1 MTKKSI
7 INNTFEDKG
16 DLHMKILVVNAGS
29 SSLKYQLIDMDGE
42 KELAKGLVERI
53 GIEGSRLKHSAGDK
67 KTEITQK
74 IPDHEAAAQ
83 LMLKILQDPE
93 FGVIKSTDEIGAV
106 GHRVLHGGSA
116 FTASVI
122 VNDAAKQAIRACF
135 PLGPLHNPAN
145 LMGIEACEKVMK
157 GTPQVAVFDTAF
169 HQTMP
174 PKAYMYG
181 VPKMYEEK
189 LHVRRYG
196 FHGTSHRY
204 VSRRVCEFLGISP
217 EGKRIIICHLGNGS
231 SLSAVK
237 DGKCQD
243 TSMGLTP
250 LEGLLMGTRCG
261 SCDPAV
267 VQFIANNPLND
278 DGTPVGHPISVDEV
292 LTMMNKKSGL
302 LGISGKSSDCRDIDS
317 LAEAGDENAILAQ
330 DMLVY
335 GIKKY
340 IGAYAAA
347 MGGVDIIVFTAGIG
361 ENNADL
367 RARVIEGMEFMG
379 AKIDPEKNKTRSES
393 VISADDSKVTVC
405 VIPTNEEIM
414 IARDTLDL
422 VTTGKVRDN

>member
-1 MTKKSI
+1 
-7 INNTFEDKG
+7 
-16 DLHMKILVVNAGS
+16 MKILVVNAGS

-53 GIEGSRLKHSAGDK
+53 GIEGSRLKHSAGEK
-67 KTEITQK
+67 KTEIVEE

-93 FGVIKSTDEIGAV
+93 FGVIRSTDEIGAV

-122 VNDAAKQAIRACF
+122 VNDAAKQAIRDCF

-196 FHGTSHRY
+196 FHGTSHRF

-217 EGKRIIICHLGNGS
+217 LGKKIIICHLGNGS
-231 SLSAVK
+231 SLSAVM

-278 DGTPVGHPISVDEV
+278 DGTPVGHPVSVDEV

-302 LGISGKSSDCRDIDS
+302 LGISGKSSDCRDIDD
-317 LAEAGDENAILAQ
+317 LADKGNADAVLARE
-330 DMLVY
+330 MLIY

-340 IGAYAAA
+340 IGSYAAA
-347 MGGVDIIVFTAGIG
+347 MGGVDIICFTAGIG
-361 ENNADL
+361 ENNAYL
-367 RARVIEGMEFMG
+367 RKRVIDGLEFMS
-379 AKIDPEKNKTRSES
+379 AKIDPEKNRTRSEA

-422 VTTGKVRDN
+422 VTTGKVREN

>member
-1 MTKKSI
+1 
-7 INNTFEDKG
+7 
-16 DLHMKILVVNAGS
+16 MKILVVNAGS

-53 GIEGSRLKHSAGDK
+53 GIEGSKLKHSAGDK
-67 KTEITQK
+67 KTEIVQA

-122 VNDAAKQAIRACF
+122 VNDAAKQAIRDCF

-217 EGKRIIICHLGNGS
+217 IGKKIIICHLGNGS
-231 SLSAVK
+231 SISCSVAGV
-237 DGKCQD
+237 CVD

-250 LEGLLMGTRCG
+250 LEGLPMGTRCG
-261 SCDPAV
+261 SIDPA
-267 VQFIANNPLND
+267 ILPYLMKRMNITAAEMD
-278 DGTPVGHPISVDEV
+278 TI
-292 LTMMNKKSGL
+292 MNKKSGL
-302 LGISGKSSDCRDIDS
+302 LGISGKSSDCRDIDG
-317 LAEAGDENAILAQ
+317 LADAGDPDATLARE
-330 DMLVY
+330 MLIY

-340 IGAYAAA
+340 IGSYAAA

-361 ENNADL
+361 ENNAYL
-367 RARVIEGMEFMG
+367 RERVISGLEFMG
-379 AKIDPEKNKTRSES
+379 TKIDPEKNKTRSEA

>member
-1 MTKKSI
+1 
-7 INNTFEDKG
+7 
-16 DLHMKILVVNAGS
+16 MKILVVNAGS

-67 KTEITQK
+67 KTEITQA

-122 VNDAAKQAIRACF
+122 VNDAAKQAIRDCF

-217 EGKRIIICHLGNGS
+217 EGKKIIICHLGNGS

-317 LAEAGDENAILAQ
+317 LAEAGDSNAILAQ

-340 IGAYAAA
+340 IGSYAAA

-367 RARVIEGMEFMG
+367 RARVIDGMDFAG
-379 AKIDPEKNKTRSES
+379 AKIDPEKNKTRSEA

-422 VTTGKVRDN
+422 VTTGKVRDK

>member
-1 MTKKSI
+1 
-7 INNTFEDKG
+7 
-16 DLHMKILVVNAGS
+16 MKILVVNAGS

-53 GIEGSRLKHSAGDK
+53 GIEGSKLKHSAGDK
-67 KTEITQK
+67 KTEISQE
-74 IPDHEAAAQ
+74 IPNHEAAAQ

-122 VNDAAKQAIRACF
+122 VNDAAKQAIRDCF

-217 EGKRIIICHLGNGS
+217 EGKKIIICHLGNGS
-231 SLSAVK
+231 SLSAVM

-302 LGISGKSSDCRDIDS
+302 LGISGKSSDCRDIDD
-317 LAEAGDENAILAQ
+317 LARNGDPNAQLAQ
-330 DMLVY
+330 EMLVY

-340 IGAYAAA
+340 IGSYAAA

-367 RARVIEGMEFMG
+367 RARVINGLEFMG
-379 AKIDPEKNKTRSES
+379 AKIDPEKNKTRTEA
-393 VISADDSKVTVC
+393 VISADGSKVTVC

>member
-1 MTKKSI
+1 
-7 INNTFEDKG
+7 
-16 DLHMKILVVNAGS
+16 MKILVVNAGS

-67 KTEITQK
+67 KTEIVQEIK
-74 IPDHEAAAQ
+74 DHEEAAQ

-106 GHRVLHGGSA
+106 GHRVLHGGNA

-122 VNDAAKQAIRACF
+122 VNDAAKQAIRDCF

-157 GTPQVAVFDTAF
+157 GTPQGAVFDTAF

-196 FHGTSHRY
+196 FHGTSHRF
-204 VSRRVCEFLGISP
+204 VSRRVCEFLGVSP
-217 EGKRIIICHLGNGS
+217 IGKKIIICHLGNGS
-231 SLSAVK
+231 SLSAVM

-267 VQFIANNPLND
+267 VQFIANNPLKD
-278 DGTPVGHPISVDEV
+278 DGTPLGHPVSVDEV

-302 LGISGKSSDCRDIDS
+302 LGISGKSSDCRDIDD
-317 LAEAGDENAILAQ
+317 LADSGNEDAILARE
-330 DMLVY
+330 MLIY

-340 IGAYAAA
+340 IGSYAAA
-347 MGGVDIIVFTAGIG
+347 MGGVDIIAFTAGIG
-361 ENNADL
+361 ENNAYL
-367 RARVIEGMEFMG
+367 RERVISGLEFMG
-379 AKIDPEKNKTRSES
+379 AKIDPEKNKTRKEA

>member
-1 MTKKSI
+1 
-7 INNTFEDKG
+7 
-16 DLHMKILVVNAGS
+16 MKILVVNAGS

-67 KTEITQK
+67 KTEIVQD

-122 VNDAAKQAIRACF
+122 VNEAAKQAIRDCF

-181 VPKMYEEK
+181 VPKIYEEK

-217 EGKRIIICHLGNGS
+217 KGKKIIICHLGNGS
-231 SLSAVK
+231 SLSAVM

-292 LTMMNKKSGL
+292 LTIMNKKSGL
-302 LGISGKSSDCRDIDS
+302 LGISGKSSDCRDIDD
-317 LAEAGDENAILAQ
+317 LAEHGNADAKLAQ
-330 DMLVY
+330 EMLVY

-340 IGAYAAA
+340 IGSYAAA

-361 ENNADL
+361 ENNAEL
-367 RARVIEGMEFMG
+367 RARVIDGMEFMG
-379 AKIDPEKNKTRSES
+379 AKLDPEKNKTRTEA
-393 VISADDSKVTVC
+393 VISADDSRVTVC

-422 VTTGKVRDN
+422 VTTGKVRDE

>member
-1 MTKKSI
+1 
-7 INNTFEDKG
+7 
-16 DLHMKILVVNAGS
+16 MKILVVNAGS

-53 GIEGSRLKHSAGDK
+53 GIEGSKLKHSAGDK
-67 KTEITQK
+67 KTEIAQE

-122 VNDAAKQAIRACF
+122 VNDAAKQAIRDCF

-217 EGKRIIICHLGNGS
+217 IGKKIIICHLGNGS
-231 SLSAVK
+231 SLSAVM

-302 LGISGKSSDCRDIDS
+302 LGISGKSSDCRDIDD
-317 LAEAGDENAILAQ
+317 LASKGDPNAKLAQ
-330 DMLVY
+330 DMLIY

-340 IGAYAAA
+340 IGSYAAA

-361 ENNADL
+361 ENNVDL
-367 RARVIEGMEFMG
+367 RAQVIDGLEFMG
-379 AKIDPEKNKTRSES
+379 AKIDAEKNKTRKEA

>member
-1 MTKKSI
+1 
-7 INNTFEDKG
+7 
-16 DLHMKILVVNAGS
+16 MKILVVNAGS

-53 GIEGSRLKHSAGDK
+53 GIEGSKLKHSAGGK
-67 KTEITQK
+67 KTEICEEIK
-74 IPDHEAAAQ
+74 DHEAAAQ

-122 VNDAAKQAIRACF
+122 VNEAAKQAIRDCF

-204 VSRRVCEFLGISP
+204 VSARALEFLGMKA
-217 EGKRIIICHLGNGS
+217 EGTKMITCHIGNGGS
-231 SLSAVK
+231 VAAVL
-237 DGKCQD
+237 DGKCVD

-250 LEGLLMGTRCG
+250 LEGLVMGTRSG
-261 SCDPAV
+261 DIDGGAV
-267 VQFIANNPLND
+267 TFLEKKLGLDA
-278 DGTPVGHPISVDEV
+278 DGMSN
-292 LTMMNKKSGL
+292 LLNKKSGVA
-302 LGISGKSSDCRDIDS
+302 GITGGSSDMRDVES
-317 LAEAGDENAILAQ
+317 AAKAGEPRAKLAQ
-330 DMLVY
+330 DMY
-335 GIKKY
+335 FYRIKKY

-347 MGGVDIIVFTAGIG
+347 MGGVDVIVFTAGVG
-361 ENNADL
+361 ENQ
-367 RARVIEGMEFMG
+367 ISM
-379 AKIDPEKNKTRSES
+379 RSE
-393 VISADDSKVTVC
+393 VCKGLEFLGVKFDEQKNNIRGEEAIISADDSKVKVV
-405 VIPTNEEIM
+405 VIPTDEELM
-414 IARDTLDL
+414 IATDTMNLL
-422 VTTGKVRDN
+422 

>member
-1 MTKKSI
+1 MK
-7 INNTFEDKG
+7 
-16 DLHMKILVVNAGS
+16 MKILVVNAGS
-29 SSLKYQLIDMDGE
+29 SSLKYQLIDMNGE
-42 KELAKGLVERI
+42 VELAKGVVERI
-53 GIEGSRLKHSAGDK
+53 GIEGSRMKHAAGAK
-67 KTEITQK
+67 STIIEEK

-83 LMLKILQDPE
+83 LMLRILQDPE
-93 FGVIKSTDEIGAV
+93 YGVIKSTDEIGAV
-106 GHRVLHGGSA
+106 GHRVLHGGSH
-116 FTASVI
+116 FTASV
-122 VNDAAKQAIRACF
+122 VVDDACKQAIRDCF

-204 VSRRVCEFLGISP
+204 VSRRVCEFLGVNP
-217 EGKRIIICHLGNGS
+217 VGQRIIICHLGNGS

-237 DGKCQD
+237 DGKCVD

-302 LGISGKSSDCRDIDS
+302 QGISGKSSDMRDVDA
-317 LAEAGDENAILAQ
+317 LADAGDPDATLAR
-330 DMLVY
+330 DMLIY

-340 IGAYAAA
+340 IGSYAAA

-361 ENNADL
+361 ENNNDL
-367 RARVIEGMEFMG
+367 RARVMEGMEYLG
-379 AKIDPEKNKTRSES
+379 AELDPARNAGRGEM
-393 VISADDSKVTVC
+393 VISKDTSKVKVC

-422 VTTGKVRDN
+422 VTTGKVRDC

>member
-1 MTKKSI
+1 
-7 INNTFEDKG
+7 
-16 DLHMKILVVNAGS
+16 MKILVVNAGS

-53 GIEGSRLKHSAGDK
+53 GIEGSRLKHSAGEK
-67 KTEITQK
+67 KTEIVQE

-122 VNDAAKQAIRACF
+122 VNDAAKQAIRDCF

-204 VSRRVCEFLGISP
+204 VSRRVCEFLGVSP
-217 EGKRIIICHLGNGS
+217 VGKKIIICHLGNGS

-278 DGTPVGHPISVDEV
+278 DGTPLGHPISVDEV

-302 LGISGKSSDCRDIDS
+302 LGISGKSSDCRDIDD
-317 LAEAGDENAILAQ
+317 LASKGDPNAKLAQ
-330 DMLVY
+330 EMLIY

-340 IGAYAAA
+340 IGSYAAA

-361 ENNADL
+361 ENNAAL
-367 RARVIEGMEFMG
+367 RAQVIDGLDFMG
-379 AKIDPEKNKTRSES
+379 AKIDPEKNKTRQEA
-393 VISADDSKVTVC
+393 VISADDSKITVC

>member
-1 MTKKSI
+1 
-7 INNTFEDKG
+7 
-16 DLHMKILVVNAGS
+16 MKILVVNAGS

-53 GIEGSRLKHSAGDK
+53 GIEGSKLKHSAGDK
-67 KTEITQK
+67 KTEIVQD

-83 LMLKILQDPE
+83 LMLKILQDPD

-122 VNDAAKQAIRACF
+122 VNDAAKQAIRDCF

-217 EGKRIIICHLGNGS
+217 IGKKIIICHLGNGS
-231 SLSAVK
+231 SLSAVM

-302 LGISGKSSDCRDIDS
+302 LGISGKSSDCRDIDD
-317 LAEAGDENAILAQ
+317 LASKGDPNAKLAQ
-330 DMLVY
+330 DMLIY

-340 IGAYAAA
+340 IGSYAAA
-347 MGGVDIIVFTAGIG
+347 MGGVDIIAFTAGIG

-367 RARVIEGMEFMG
+367 RAQVIDGLEFMG
-379 AKIDPEKNKTRSES
+379 AKIDTEKNKTRKEA

-405 VIPTNEEIM
+405 VIPTNDEIM

>member
-1 MTKKSI
+1 
-7 INNTFEDKG
+7 
-16 DLHMKILVVNAGS
+16 MKILVVNAGS

-42 KELAKGLVERI
+42 VELAKGVVERI
-53 GIEGSRLKHSAGDK
+53 GIEGSRMKHTAGAK
-67 KTEITQK
+67 STVIEEKV
-74 IPDHEAAAQ
+74 PDHEAAAQ
-83 LMLKILQDPE
+83 LMLRILQDPE
-93 FGVIKSTDEIGAV
+93 YGVIKSTDEIGAV
-106 GHRVLHGGSA
+106 GHRVLHGGSV

-122 VNDAAKQAIRACF
+122 VDDACKKAIRDCF

-204 VSRRVCEFLGISP
+204 VSRRVCEFLGVSP

-302 LGISGKSSDCRDIDS
+302 QGISGKSSDMRDVDA
-317 LAEAGDENAILAQ
+317 LADAGDPDAALAR

-340 IGAYAAA
+340 IGSYAAA

-361 ENNADL
+361 ENNNDL
-367 RARVIEGMEFMG
+367 RARVMEGMEYLG
-379 AKIDPEKNKTRSES
+379 AEIDPEKNAGRGEM
-393 VISADDSKVTVC
+393 VISKDSSRVTVC

>member
-1 MTKKSI
+1 
-7 INNTFEDKG
+7 
-16 DLHMKILVVNAGS
+16 MKILVVNAGS

-53 GIEGSRLKHSAGDK
+53 GIEGSKLKHSAGGK
-67 KTEITQK
+67 KTEICEEIK
-74 IPDHEAAAQ
+74 DHEAAAQ

-122 VNDAAKQAIRACF
+122 VNEAAKQAIRDCF

-145 LMGIEACEKVMK
+145 LMGLEACEKVMK
-157 GTPQVAVFDTAF
+157 GTPQVAVFDT
-169 HQTMP
+169 

-217 EGKRIIICHLGNGS
+217 KGQRIIIAHLGNGS

-237 DGKCQD
+237 DGKCVD

-267 VQFIANNPLND
+267 VQFIANNPLKD
-278 DGTPVGHPISVDEV
+278 DGTPLGHPISVDEV
-292 LTMMNKKSGL
+292 LTIMNKKSGL
-302 LGISGKSSDCRDIDS
+302 LGISGKSSDCRDIDD
-317 LAEAGDENAILAQ
+317 LADKGDENAILAQ
-330 DMLVY
+330 EMLIY

-340 IGAYAAA
+340 IGSYAAA
-347 MGGVDIIVFTAGIG
+347 MGGVDVICFTAGIG
-361 ENNADL
+361 ENNASL
-367 RARVIEGMEFMG
+367 RERVIDGLEFMG
-379 AKIDPEKNKTRSES
+379 AKIDPEKNKTRSEA
-393 VISADDSKVTVC
+393 VISAADSKVKIC

>member
-1 MTKKSI
+1 
-7 INNTFEDKG
+7 
-16 DLHMKILVVNAGS
+16 MKILVVNAGS

-53 GIEGSRLKHSAGDK
+53 GIEGSKLKHSAGDK
-67 KTEITQK
+67 KTEIAQE

-122 VNDAAKQAIRACF
+122 VNDAAKQAIRDCF

-217 EGKRIIICHLGNGS
+217 IGKKIIICHLGNGS
-231 SLSAVK
+231 SLSAVM

-302 LGISGKSSDCRDIDS
+302 LGISGKSSDCRDIDD
-317 LAEAGDENAILAQ
+317 LASKGDPNAKLAQ
-330 DMLVY
+330 DMLIY

-340 IGAYAAA
+340 IGSYAAA
-347 MGGVDIIVFTAGIG
+347 MGGVDVIVFTAGIG

-367 RARVIEGMEFMG
+367 RAQVIDGLEFMG
-379 AKIDPEKNKTRSES
+379 AKIDAEKNKTRKEA

>member
-1 MTKKSI
+1 
-7 INNTFEDKG
+7 
-16 DLHMKILVVNAGS
+16 MKILVVNAGS

-53 GIEGSRLKHSAGDK
+53 GIEGSRLKQSAGDI
-67 KTEITQK
+67 KTEIEME

-83 LMLKILQDPE
+83 LMLKVLQDPE
-93 FGVIKSTDEIGAV
+93 SGVIKSTDEIGAV

-122 VNDAAKQAIRACF
+122 VNDAAKQAIRDCF

-217 EGKRIIICHLGNGS
+217 EGKKIIICHLGNGS

-340 IGAYAAA
+340 IGSYAAA

-367 RARVIEGMEFMG
+367 RARVIDGMEFMG
-379 AKIDPEKNKTRSES
+379 AKIDPEKNKTRSEA

>member
-1 MTKKSI
+1 MKKSI
-7 INNTFEDKG
+7 IIITFKHKG
-16 DLHMKILVVNAGS
+16 DLYMKILVVNAGS

-67 KTEITQK
+67 KTEITQA

-122 VNDAAKQAIRACF
+122 VNDAAKQAIRDCF

-217 EGKRIIICHLGNGS
+217 EGKKIIICHLGNGS

-317 LAEAGDENAILAQ
+317 LAEAGDSNAILAQ

-340 IGAYAAA
+340 IGSYAAA

-367 RARVIEGMEFMG
+367 RARVIDGMDFMG
-379 AKIDPEKNKTRSES
+379 AKIDPEKNKTRSEA

>member
-1 MTKKSI
+1 
-7 INNTFEDKG
+7 
-16 DLHMKILVVNAGS
+16 MKILVVNAGS

-53 GIEGSRLKHSAGDK
+53 GIEGSRLKHSAGEK
-67 KTEITQK
+67 KTEIVEK

-122 VNDAAKQAIRACF
+122 VNDAAKQAIRDCF

-196 FHGTSHRY
+196 FHGTSHRF
-204 VSRRVCEFLGISP
+204 VSRRVCEFLGVSP
-217 EGKRIIICHLGNGS
+217 KGKKIIICHLGNGS
-231 SLSAVK
+231 SLSAVM

-278 DGTPVGHPISVDEV
+278 DGTPVGHPVSVDEV

-302 LGISGKSSDCRDIDS
+302 LGISGKSSDCRDIDD
-317 LAEAGDENAILAQ
+317 LADKGDENAALARE
-330 DMLVY
+330 MLIY

-340 IGAYAAA
+340 IGSYAAA
-347 MGGVDIIVFTAGIG
+347 MGGVDIICFTAGIG
-361 ENNADL
+361 ENNAYL
-367 RARVIEGMEFMG
+367 RERVIDGLEFMG
-379 AKIDPEKNKTRSES
+379 AKIDPEKNKTRKEA

-422 VTTGKVRDN
+422 VTTGKVRDE

>member
-1 MTKKSI
+1 
-7 INNTFEDKG
+7 
-16 DLHMKILVVNAGS
+16 MKILVVNAGS

-53 GIEGSRLKHSAGDK
+53 GIEGSRLKHSAGEK
-67 KTEITQK
+67 KTEIVEE

-122 VNDAAKQAIRACF
+122 VNDAAKQAIRDCF

-196 FHGTSHRY
+196 FHGTSHRF

-278 DGTPVGHPISVDEV
+278 DGTPVGHPVSVDEV

-302 LGISGKSSDCRDIDS
+302 LGVSGKSSDCRDIDD
-317 LAEAGDENAILAQ
+317 LADKGDENAILARE
-330 DMLVY
+330 MLIY

-340 IGAYAAA
+340 IGSYAAA
-347 MGGVDIIVFTAGIG
+347 MGGVDIICFTAGIG
-361 ENNADL
+361 ENNAYL
-367 RARVIEGMEFMG
+367 RERVIDGLEFMG
-379 AKIDPEKNKTRSES
+379 AKIDPEKNKTRREA

>member
-1 MTKKSI
+1 
-7 INNTFEDKG
+7 
-16 DLHMKILVVNAGS
+16 MKILVVNAGS

-53 GIEGSRLKHSAGDK
+53 GIEGSKLKHSAGDK
-67 KTEITQK
+67 KTEIAQE

-83 LMLKILQDPE
+83 LMFKILQDPE
-93 FGVIKSTDEIGAV
+93 FGVTKSTDEIGAV
-106 GHRVLHGGSA
+106 GLRVLHGGSA

-122 VNDAAKQAIRACF
+122 VNDAAKQAIRDCF

-217 EGKRIIICHLGNGS
+217 IGKKIIICHLGNGS
-231 SLSAVK
+231 SLSAVM

-302 LGISGKSSDCRDIDS
+302 LGISGKSSDCRDIDD
-317 LAEAGDENAILAQ
+317 LASKGDPNAKLAQ
-330 DMLVY
+330 DMLIY

-340 IGAYAAA
+340 IGSYAAA

-367 RARVIEGMEFMG
+367 RAQVIDGLEFMG
-379 AKIDPEKNKTRSES
+379 AKIDAEKNKTRKEA

>member
-1 MTKKSI
+1 
-7 INNTFEDKG
+7 
-16 DLHMKILVVNAGS
+16 MKILVVNAGS

-53 GIEGSRLKHSAGDK
+53 GIEGSKLKHSAGDK
-67 KTEITQK
+67 KTEIVQA

-122 VNDAAKQAIRACF
+122 VNDAAKQAIRDCF

-217 EGKRIIICHLGNGS
+217 IGKKIIICHLGNGS
-231 SLSAVK
+231 SLSAVM

-292 LTMMNKKSGL
+292 LTIMNKKSGL
-302 LGISGKSSDCRDIDS
+302 LGISGKSSDCRDIDD
-317 LAEAGDENAILAQ
+317 LASKGDPNAKLAQ
-330 DMLVY
+330 DMLIY

-340 IGAYAAA
+340 IGSYAAA

-367 RARVIEGMEFMG
+367 RAQVIDGLEFMG
-379 AKIDPEKNKTRSES
+379 AKIDPEKNKTRKEA

-422 VTTGKVRDN
+422 VTTGKVRDT

>member
-1 MTKKSI
+1 
-7 INNTFEDKG
+7 
-16 DLHMKILVVNAGS
+16 MKILVVNAGS

-53 GIEGSRLKHSAGDK
+53 GIEGSRLKHSAGEK
-67 KTEITQK
+67 KTEIVEE

-83 LMLKILQDPE
+83 LMLRILQDPE

-122 VNDAAKQAIRACF
+122 VNDAAKQAIRDCF

-196 FHGTSHRY
+196 FHGTSHRF

-217 EGKRIIICHLGNGS
+217 KGKKIIICHLGNGS
-231 SLSAVK
+231 SLSAVM

-278 DGTPVGHPISVDEV
+278 DGTPVGHPVSVDEV

-302 LGISGKSSDCRDIDS
+302 LGISGKSSDCRDIDD
-317 LAEAGDENAILAQ
+317 LADKGDENAILARE
-330 DMLVY
+330 MLIY

-340 IGAYAAA
+340 IGSYAAA
-347 MGGVDIIVFTAGIG
+347 MGGVDIICFTAGIG
-361 ENNADL
+361 ENNAYL
-367 RARVIEGMEFMG
+367 RERVIDGLEFMG
-379 AKIDPEKNKTRSES
+379 AKIDPEKNKTRTEA

-422 VTTGKVRDN
+422 VTTGKVRDE

>member
-1 MTKKSI
+1 
-7 INNTFEDKG
+7 
-16 DLHMKILVVNAGS
+16 MKILVVNAGS

-42 KELAKGLVERI
+42 IELAKGVVERI
-53 GIEGSRLKHSAGDK
+53 GIEGSQMKHTAGDK
-67 KTEITQK
+67 KTVIEEK

-83 LMLKILQDPE
+83 LMLRILQDPE
-93 FGVIKSTDEIGAV
+93 YGVIKSTDEIGAV
-106 GHRVLHGGSA
+106 GHRVLHGGSH

-122 VNDAAKQAIRACF
+122 VDEACKKAIRDCF

-174 PKAYMYG
+174 AKAYMYG

-217 EGKRIIICHLGNGS
+217 KGQRIIICHLGNGS

-302 LGISGKSSDCRDIDS
+302 LGITGRSSDMRDVDN
-317 LAEAGDENAILAQ
+317 LADNGDPDANLAR
-330 DMLVY
+330 DMLIY

-340 IGAYAAA
+340 IGSYAAA

-361 ENNADL
+361 ENGAEL
-367 RARVIEGMEFMG
+367 RQKVMSGMEFLG
-379 AKIDPEKNKTRSES
+379 AELDPEKNAGKGEK
-393 VISADDSKVTVC
+393 VISKDSSRVKIC

>member
-1 MTKKSI
+1 
-7 INNTFEDKG
+7 
-16 DLHMKILVVNAGS
+16 MKILVVNAGS

-53 GIEGSRLKHSAGDK
+53 GIEGSKLKHSAGDK
-67 KTEITQK
+67 KTEIVQE

-122 VNDAAKQAIRACF
+122 VNDAAKQAIRDCF

-204 VSRRVCEFLGISP
+204 VSRQVCEFLGISP
-217 EGKRIIICHLGNGS
+217 IGKKIIICHLGNGS
-231 SLSAVK
+231 SLSAVM

-302 LGISGKSSDCRDIDS
+302 LGISGKSSDCRDIDD
-317 LAEAGDENAILAQ
+317 LASKGDPNAKLAQ
-330 DMLVY
+330 EMLIY

-340 IGAYAAA
+340 IGSYAAA

-367 RARVIEGMEFMG
+367 RAQVIDGLEFMG
-379 AKIDPEKNKTRSES
+379 AKIDAEKNKTRKEA

>member
-1 MTKKSI
+1 
-7 INNTFEDKG
+7 
-16 DLHMKILVVNAGS
+16 MKILVVNAGS

-67 KTEITQK
+67 KTEIVQD

-122 VNDAAKQAIRACF
+122 VNEAAKQAIRDCF

-181 VPKMYEEK
+181 VPKIYEEK

-204 VSRRVCEFLGISP
+204 VSRRVCEFLCISP
-217 EGKRIIICHLGNGS
+217 KGKKIIICHLGNGS
-231 SLSAVK
+231 SLSAVV

-292 LTMMNKKSGL
+292 LTIMNKKSGL
-302 LGISGKSSDCRDIDS
+302 LGISGKSSDCRDIDD
-317 LAEAGDENAILAQ
+317 LAEHGNADAKLAQ
-330 DMLVY
+330 EMLVY

-340 IGAYAAA
+340 IGSYAAA

-361 ENNADL
+361 ENNAEL
-367 RARVIEGMEFMG
+367 RARVIDGLEFMG
-379 AKIDPEKNKTRSES
+379 AKLDPEKNKTRKEA

-422 VTTGKVRDN
+422 VTTGKVRDE